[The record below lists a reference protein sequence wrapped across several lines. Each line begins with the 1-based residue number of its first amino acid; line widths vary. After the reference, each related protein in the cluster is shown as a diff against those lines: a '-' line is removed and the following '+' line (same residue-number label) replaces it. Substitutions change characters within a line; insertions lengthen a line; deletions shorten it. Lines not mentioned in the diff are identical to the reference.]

1 MQRVEDFETEEEI
14 IYNRLR
20 IRKYLRE
27 LMLNQK
33 RLIKAATDAALKE
46 KQIKIGEELK
56 KQGIADPAEIPLKL
70 EKDVSIFLEALDK
83 RLGRS
88 KSPFFENSDQP
99 KKSLDLKIYEQL
111 KEHHFS
117 QFLTPDDFPNLYS
130 WNHLMSL
137 FSSSVT
143 ETWMDWHIQNSNQFN
158 HSIII
163 KNFWIQ
169 IWKLSNV
176 SRICGKYV

>member
-56 KQGIADPAEIPLKL
+56 K
-70 EKDVSIFLEALDK
+70 
-83 RLGRS
+83 
-88 KSPFFENSDQP
+88 
-99 KKSLDLKIYEQL
+99 
-111 KEHHFS
+111 H
-117 QFLTPDDFPNLYS
+117 
-130 WNHLMSL
+130 
-137 FSSSVT
+137 
-143 ETWMDWHIQNSNQFN
+143 
-158 HSIII
+158 
-163 KNFWIQ
+163 
-169 IWKLSNV
+169 
-176 SRICGKYV
+176 